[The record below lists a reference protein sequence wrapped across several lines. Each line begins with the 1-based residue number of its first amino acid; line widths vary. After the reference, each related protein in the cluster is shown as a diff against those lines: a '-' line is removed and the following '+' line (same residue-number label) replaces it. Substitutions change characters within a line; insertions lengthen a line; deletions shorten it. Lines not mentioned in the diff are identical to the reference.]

1 MSSPVFYRAGL
12 KENMKETI
20 SSQLKEAF
28 LEGDQSAVF
37 AVGSQFMI
45 ANNMEPIPSD
55 KVAEFLGG
63 WSPEYLHQ
71 IGEGWGMSTA
81 DAIRCLYDTVRT
93 AAFIKGIKA

>member
-45 ANNMEPIPSD
+45 ANNMGL
-55 KVAEFLGG
+55 K
-63 WSPEYLHQ
+63 
-71 IGEGWGMSTA
+71 
-81 DAIRCLYDTVRT
+81 
-93 AAFIKGIKA
+93 